1 MLIILPKPAKI
12 TEYHTL
18 AINLEN
24 YDEIS
29 ISKNNETN
37 LFTLSIIR
45 QFDAHNSN
53 HSAFFYMLGTFKT
66 ANDCLELFQNIVN
79 ALNDGQK
86 TFEIP
91 QGPLPVE
98 TEPSDQPGRRSAYN

>member
-53 HSAFFYMLGTFKT
+53 HSAFFFMLGTFES
-66 ANDCLELFQNIVN
+66 ADDCLELFQNIVD

-86 TFEIP
+86 TFKIP
-91 QGPLPVE
+91 QVPLPI
-98 TEPSDQPGRRSAYN
+98 EPASSDQPGQRSPYN